1 MVKFPNFVAKVSG
14 INEFQTHHFQR
25 YVLAL
30 SFPIYRMSLYLPT
43 QGAVVKIK

>member
-1 MVKFPNFVAKVSG
+1 MVKLPNFVAKVSG

-30 SFPIYRMSLYLPT
+30 SFPIYRDVIVPAYPRSC
-43 QGAVVKIK
+43 GED